1 MADVWCIAKS
11 AEAQRRVLFKA
22 SSKQASDIRDLMR
35 SLRDAR
41 QDAGLPLLDGLVGE
55 DAAPAPAPMLA
66 IADREDAPRNV
77 RHPLRRASSA
87 PALAIGDGRTSPTP
101 RRGGVLPRVASRS
114 PRAPAAARPFRA
126 PSRTPRRSQTGR
138 RSVTPSR
145 SPRQRSP
152 NCRPATGS
160 PQLAWAFGCTTSVT
174 SVVVQQRKT
183 KTIVATQ
190 ARRTT
195 RKRKTIANIRCVL
208 TIHKGHHG
216 TSRKM
221 NITAYSQTS
230 NCTMTGDTTSDRV
243 VCTLK
248 LQ

>member
-41 QDAGLPLLDGLVGE
+41 LEAGLPMLDGLAGE
-55 DAAPAPAPMLA
+55 DAPAPMLA
-66 IADREDAPRNV
+66 ITDREDREDAPRSV
-77 RHPLRRASSA
+77 RHPLRLASSA
-87 PALAIGDGRTSPTP
+87 PALAIGDERTSPTP

-114 PRAPAAARPFRA
+114 PRAPVAARPSRA

-138 RSVTPSR
+138 RSMTPSR

-160 PQLAWAFGCTTSVT
+160 PQLAWAFGTSVT
-174 SVVVQQRKT
+174 SVVVQKRKT

-195 RKRKTIANIRCVL
+195 L
-208 TIHKGHHG
+208 HQGHH
-216 TSRKM
+216 
-221 NITAYSQTS
+221 ITNHLWRLCIYIE
-230 NCTMTGDTTSDRV
+230 TTTKV
-243 VCTLK
+243 
-248 LQ
+248 

>member
-11 AEAQRRVLFKA
+11 AEAQRRGLFKA

-41 QDAGLPLLDGLVGE
+41 LEAGLPMLDGLAGE
-55 DAAPAPAPMLA
+55 DAPAPMLA
-66 IADREDAPRNV
+66 ITDREDREDAPRSV

-87 PALAIGDGRTSPTP
+87 PALAIGDGRPSPTP

-114 PRAPAAARPFRA
+114 PRAPVAARPSRA

-138 RSVTPSR
+138 RSMTPSR

-195 RKRKTIANIRCVL
+195 RKRKTIANIRCVY
-208 TIHKGHHG
+208 TIHQGHH
-216 TSRKM
+216 
-221 NITAYSQTS
+221 IT
-230 NCTMTGDTTSDRV
+230 NH
-243 VCTLK
+243 L
-248 LQ
+248 

>member
-1 MADVWCIAKS
+1 
-11 AEAQRRVLFKA
+11 
-22 SSKQASDIRDLMR
+22 MR

-41 QDAGLPLLDGLVGE
+41 LEAGLPMLDGLAGE
-55 DAAPAPAPMLA
+55 DAPAPMLA
-66 IADREDAPRNV
+66 ITDREDREDAPRNV

-87 PALAIGDGRTSPTP
+87 PAMAIGDGRTSPTP

-114 PRAPAAARPFRA
+114 PRAPAAARPSRA

-138 RSVTPSR
+138 RSMTPSR

-195 RKRKTIANIRCVL
+195 L
-208 TIHKGHHG
+208 HQGHH
-216 TSRKM
+216 
-221 NITAYSQTS
+221 ITNHLWRLCIYIE
-230 NCTMTGDTTSDRV
+230 TTTKV
-243 VCTLK
+243 
-248 LQ
+248 